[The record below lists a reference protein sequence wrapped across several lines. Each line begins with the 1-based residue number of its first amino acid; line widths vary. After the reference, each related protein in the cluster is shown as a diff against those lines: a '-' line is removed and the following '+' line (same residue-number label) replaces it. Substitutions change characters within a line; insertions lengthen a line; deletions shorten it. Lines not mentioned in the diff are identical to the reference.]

1 MRDYKVVV
9 TFGITA
15 KNLKSASKKF
25 APVAKAIKKIDD
37 GNTETLIECT
47 TLEGIVSGKAKGAFK
62 HTPMDIVGGTTNET
76 VTPQERAEKKDDKIV
91 TLPSQSKTKPKKAT
105 KKKPKKKK
113 ETKKETYWFCCP
125 SKKCKYE
132 KKALR
137 KPKLS
142 ATTKRKCPKCGKE
155 LEVCIEE

>member
-113 ETKKETYWFCCP
+113 ETKKEVYWFCCGE
-125 SKKCKYE
+125 CGYE
-132 KKALR
+132 KQCLR

-142 ATTKRKCPKCGKE
+142 GTTKRKCPECKSE
-155 LEVCIEE
+155 LDICVEE